1 MFTKGSV
8 YKRVPLLAH
17 ICLAIAALLFAGC
30 AAVKMTQP
38 ATEDTAPASIEAI
51 KVTSFGG
58 ETTVVEVVNSTS
70 VPYAT
75 FRLIDPARLIL
86 DIRALPGKDLPQATE
101 VNDGNVT
108 DIRVEKGETQAETTR
123 VVVGMARPGD
133 YKVAEKDNAI
143 LLTFVPKMAASETET
158 ADQQKAVEP
167 RETIE
172 PKEPRIFFKPGS
184 ISLNQVLGID
194 FTMLDH
200 GRSRLNVTTDKKVRY
215 NLERKGPKTLV
226 LVLEET
232 VIPPLLLRRLDS
244 SEFDGAVDQVKPHF
258 SSEDKRLSLAISLR
272 EMVPLH
278 VDQTDSLIH
287 VDFGP
292 TSVRPP
298 EKKIIPVKLVQAEK
312 PAIVAGGETA
322 AEKTAAGGP
331 VMTQAA
337 PSRDVPLILGKP
349 KYRGPNMTMDFSN
362 AEVTNVLRLI
372 GDVSNLNIIWGPD
385 VKGSVSMRLKNVPWE
400 QALDLI
406 LMNNGLGRIEEGNI
420 VWIAPKPKIDQ
431 IKREEEQKRAAKIAQ
446 RRKLEE
452 EKKAAEQAKK
462 EVEPLVTEYLRVDF
476 ADANT
481 DILPHLEKIKSER
494 GSISVD
500 ARTNTVIMTD
510 IADIIEKAKKIRSE
524 FDTPVKQIMIEA
536 RIVEATTNLVRDLG
550 IEWGIAGER
559 RNNTGV
565 AFDNFD
571 STTYGAGGDRLVG
584 GAFATN
590 SPAAWISNIGLA
602 FGKLTSSGLGA
613 LMLDASLALA
623 ETEGKTKI
631 ISAPKVIAS
640 NGEQATISRGST
652 FYLPAAENVEAKEV
666 TADLS
671 LEVTPTVSF
680 NDFVSM
686 EITVKDEQQTGVSGK
701 SGKDLSTKLM
711 VKTGETIVIGGI
723 YTENEVEDNTGIPW
737 MKDIPILGWLF
748 GAEHKTFDKRE
759 LLIFLTPTVLPPP
772 NTL

>member
-1 MFTKGSV
+1 MFTRGKV
-8 YKRVPLLAH
+8 YKRIPLFVQ

-38 ATEDTAPASIEAI
+38 VTEDAAPASIEAI

-58 ETTVVEVVNSTS
+58 ETTVVEVLNSTS

-101 VNDGNVT
+101 VNDGNLT
-108 DIRVEKGETQAETTR
+108 DIRVEKGETQAVTTR
-123 VVVGMARPGD
+123 IVVGMSRPGD

-143 LLTFVPKMAASETET
+143 LLTFVPKMAALETET
-158 ADQQKAVEP
+158 AGQKKALEP

-200 GRSRLNVTTDKKVRY
+200 GRSRLNVTTDRKVRY

-278 VDQTDSLIH
+278 VDQTDSVIH

-292 TSVRPP
+292 ASVRPP

-312 PAIVAGGETA
+312 LAAVSGETA
-322 AEKTAAGGP
+322 ASGQ
-331 VMTQAA
+331 VLTQAA

-385 VKGSVSMRLKNVPWE
+385 VKGNVSMRLKNVPWE

-406 LMNNGLGRIEEGNI
+406 LMNNNLDKIEEGNI
-420 VWIAPKPKIDQ
+420 VWVAPKSKIDQ
-431 IKREEEQKRAAKIAQ
+431 IKREEQQRREAKIAEV
-446 RRKLEE
+446 RRMEE
-452 EKKAAEQAKK
+452 EKKAADQAKK
-462 EVEPLVTEYLRVDF
+462 EVEPLITEYLRVDF
-476 ADANT
+476 ADAKT

-550 IEWGIAGER
+550 IEWGIVGER
-559 RNNTGV
+559 RNNAGV

-584 GAFATN
+584 ASFDTN
-590 SPAAWISNIGLA
+590 SPAGWVSNIGLA
-602 FGKLTSSGLGA
+602 FGRLTSSGLGA

-623 ETEGKTKI
+623 ETEGKTRI

-666 TADLS
+666 TAELS
-671 LEVTPTVSF
+671 LEVTPNVSF

-686 EITVKDEQQTGVSGK
+686 EITVKDEQQTGNSGK

-711 VKTGETIVIGGI
+711 VKSGETIVIGGI
-723 YTENEVEDNTGIPW
+723 YTENEIEDNTGIPW
-737 MKDIPILGWLF
+737 MKDVPILGWLF

>member
-1 MFTKGSV
+1 MLTKGSV
-8 YKRVPLLAH
+8 YKRVPLFSQ
-17 ICLAIAALLFAGC
+17 ICLAIAALVFAGC

-38 ATEDTAPASIEAI
+38 AIEDTGPASIEAI

-58 ETTVVEVVNSTS
+58 ETTVIEVVNSKS
-70 VPYAT
+70 VPYTT
-75 FRLIDPARLIL
+75 FRLIDPLRLIL
-86 DIRALPGKDLPQATE
+86 DIRGVPGTDLLQVTE
-101 VNDGNVT
+101 VNDGNVS
-108 DIRVEKGETQAETTR
+108 DIRVEKGETQTVTTR

-133 YKVAEKDNAI
+133 YKVSEKDNAI
-143 LLTFVPKMAASETET
+143 LLTFVPKMAALEKAEER
-158 ADQQKAVEP
+158 KAVEP
-167 RETIE
+167 QETVA

-184 ISLNQVLGID
+184 LSLNQVLGVD

-200 GRSRLNVTTDKKVRY
+200 GRSRLNVTTDKKVQY

-226 LVLEET
+226 LILEET

-244 SEFDGAVDQVKPHF
+244 SEFDGAVEQVKPIF

-278 VDQTDSLIH
+278 VDQTDSVIH

-312 PAIVAGGETA
+312 PATVAEVTA
-322 AEKTAAGGP
+322 AGETAAGGP
-331 VMTQAA
+331 VLTQAA
-337 PSRDVPLILGKP
+337 PGRDVPLILGRP
-349 KYRGPNMTMDFSN
+349 KYTGAKMTMDFSN
-362 AEVTNVLRLI
+362 AEVTNILRIIGEVSKLNLI
-372 GDVSNLNIIWGPD
+372 WSPD
-385 VKGSVSMRLKNVPWE
+385 VKGNVSMRLKNVPWD
-400 QALDLI
+400 QALDLV
-406 LMNNGLGRIEEGNI
+406 LMNNNLGMRTEGNI
-420 VWIAPKPKIDQ
+420 IWVAPKSKIDQ
-431 IKREEEQKRAAKIAQ
+431 IKKQEEQRREAKMASI
-446 RRKLEE
+446 RKLEE

-510 IADIIEKAKKIRSE
+510 IAEIIEKAKKIRSE

-536 RIVEATTNLVRDLG
+536 RIVEATTNLIRDLG
-550 IEWGIAGER
+550 IEWGIAGQR

-565 AFDNFD
+565 AWNNYDA
-571 STTYGAGGDRLVG
+571 TTYGAGGDRLWG
-584 GAFATN
+584 GSFDTN
-590 SPAAWISNIGLA
+590 SPAGWLSNMGLT
-602 FGKLTSSGLGA
+602 FGRLTSSGLGA
-613 LMLDASLALA
+613 LFLDASLALA
-623 ETEGKTKI
+623 ETEGKTRI

-671 LEVTPTVSF
+671 LEVTPNVSF

-686 EITVKDEQQTGVSGK
+686 EISVKDEQQVGASGK
-701 SGKDLSTKLM
+701 RGKDLSTKLM
-711 VKTGETIVIGGI
+711 VKSGETIVIGGI
-723 YTENEVEDNTGIPW
+723 YTETNSNDNTGIPW

-748 GAEHKTFDKRE
+748 GAEHKTFEKAE

>member
-1 MFTKGSV
+1 MFTKGSA
-8 YKRVPLLAH
+8 YKRVPLLAQ

-30 AAVKMTQP
+30 AAVKMSRP
-38 ATEDTAPASIEAI
+38 AAADTAPASIEAI

-58 ETTVVEVVNSTS
+58 ETTVVEVVNSKPA
-70 VPYAT
+70 PYTT

-86 DIRALPGKDLPQATE
+86 DIRGVPGKDLVQATE

-108 DIRVEKGETQAETTR
+108 DVRVEKGETQTVTTR
-123 VVVGMARPGD
+123 IVIGMARPGD

-143 LLTFVPKMAASETET
+143 LLTFVPKVAALET
-158 ADQQKAVEP
+158 AGQPKAAEP

-184 ISLNQVLGID
+184 ISLNQVLGVD
-194 FTMLDH
+194 FTMMDR
-200 GRSRLNVTTDKKVRY
+200 GRSRLTVTTDKKVQY

-226 LVLEET
+226 LILEET
-232 VIPPLLLRRLDS
+232 AIPPLLLRRLDS
-244 SEFDGAVDQVKPHF
+244 SEFDGAVDQVKSHF

-278 VDQTDSLIH
+278 VDQTDSVIR

-298 EKKIIPVKLVQAEK
+298 EKKIIPVKLVQAEQPSH
-312 PAIVAGGETA
+312 PAEGAGGAGTA
-322 AEKTAAGGP
+322 TGGSP
-331 VMTQAA
+331 ALTQAA
-337 PSRDVPLILGKP
+337 PAKDVPLILGKP

-385 VKGSVSMRLKNVPWE
+385 VKGNVSMRLKNVPWE

-406 LMNNGLGRIEEGNI
+406 LMNNNLGKIEEGNI
-420 VWIAPKPKIDQ
+420 VWVAPKAKISQ
-431 IKREEEQKRAAKIAQ
+431 IKRDEQKRREAKVAEI
-446 RRKLEE
+446 RRLEE

-462 EVEPLVTEYLRVDF
+462 EVQPLVTEYLRVDF

-494 GSISVD
+494 GTISVD
-500 ARTNTVIMTD
+500 ARTNTIIMTD
-510 IADIIEKAKKIRSE
+510 VADLIEKAKKIRSE

-550 IEWGIAGER
+550 IEWGIAGQR
-559 RNNTGV
+559 RNNPGV
-565 AFDNFD
+565 AFNNYDA
-571 STTYGAGGDRLVG
+571 TTYGTAGDRLWG
-584 GAFATN
+584 GSFDTN
-590 SPAAWISNIGLA
+590 SPAGWISNIGLN
-602 FGKLTSSGLGA
+602 FGRLTSTALGA
-613 LMLDASLALA
+613 LALDAQLALA

-680 NDFVSM
+680 NNFVSM
-686 EITVKDEQQTGVSGK
+686 EISVKDEQQTGTSGK
-701 SGKDLSTKLM
+701 RGKDLSTKLM
-711 VKTGETIVIGGI
+711 VKSGETIVIGGI
-723 YTENEVEDNTGIPW
+723 YTENASFDNTGIPW

-748 GAEHKTFDKRE
+748 GAEHKTFEKAE

>member
-8 YKRVPLLAH
+8 YKRVPLFAQ

-38 ATEDTAPASIEAI
+38 ATEDTGPASIEAI

-75 FRLIDPARLIL
+75 FRLIDPARLII
-86 DIRALPGKDLPQATE
+86 DIRAVPGKDLPQATE

-133 YKVAEKDNAI
+133 YKVADKDNAI
-143 LLTFVPKMAASETET
+143 LLTFVPKMAALETET
-158 ADQQKAVEP
+158 TGQQKAVAT
-167 RETIE
+167 RETSE

-184 ISLNQVLGID
+184 VSMNQVLGID

-278 VDQTDSLIH
+278 VDQTDGVIH

-292 TSVRPP
+292 TSVRAP

-312 PAIVAGGETA
+312 SAAVAVE
-322 AEKTAAGGP
+322 TAAGGR
-331 VMTQAA
+331 VLTQAA
-337 PSRDVPLILGKP
+337 PSGDAPLIFGKR
-349 KYRGPNMTMDFSN
+349 KYTGAKMTMDFSN
-362 AEVTNVLRLI
+362 AEVTNILRIIGEVSKLNLI
-372 GDVSNLNIIWGPD
+372 WSPD
-385 VKGSVSMRLKNVPWE
+385 VKGNVSMRLKNVPWD
-400 QALDLI
+400 QALDLV
-406 LMNNGLGRIEEGNI
+406 LMNNNLGMRKEGNI
-420 VWIAPKPKIDQ
+420 IWVAPKSKIDQ
-431 IKREEEQKRAAKIAQ
+431 IKKEEQKRREAKQAEI
-446 RRKLEE
+446 RKLEE

-462 EVEPLVTEYLRVDF
+462 EVEPLITEYLRVDF

-481 DILPHLEKIKSER
+481 DILPHLEKLKSER

-500 ARTNTVIMTD
+500 ERTNTIIMTD
-510 IADIIEKAKKIRSE
+510 IAEIIEKAKKIRSE

-536 RIVEATTNLVRDLG
+536 RIVDATSNMGRDLG
-550 IEWGIAGER
+550 IEWGIAGQR

-565 AFDNFD
+565 AFNNYDA
-571 STTYGAGGDRLVG
+571 TTYGTGGDRLWG
-584 GAFATN
+584 GAFDTN
-590 SPAAWISNIGLA
+590 APAGWISNIGLTL
-602 FGKLTSSGLGA
+602 GRLTSSGLGA
-613 LMLDASLALA
+613 LFLDASLALA
-623 ETEGKTKI
+623 ESEGTAKV

-640 NGEQATISRGST
+640 NGEEAKIARGSE
-652 FYLPAAENVEAKEV
+652 FYLNAAENVEARAV
-666 TADLS
+666 TAELS
-671 LEVTPTVSF
+671 LTVTPTVSF
-680 NDFVSM
+680 NNFVSLN
-686 EITVKDEQQTGVSGK
+686 IVVSDEQQTSDSSK
-701 SGKDLSTKLM
+701 STKNVTTKLM
-711 VKTGETIVIGGI
+711 VKSGETVVIGGI
-723 YTENEVEDNTGIPW
+723 YTENESEENSGIPW
-737 MKDIPILGWLF
+737 MQDIPVLGWLF
-748 GAEHKTFDKRE
+748 GAETKSYGKTE
-759 LLIFLTPTVLPPP
+759 LLIFITPTVLPPP
-772 NTL
+772 STL

>member
-8 YKRVPLLAH
+8 YKRVPLFAQT
-17 ICLAIAALLFAGC
+17 CLAIAALLFAGC

-86 DIRALPGKDLPQATE
+86 DIRAVPGKELPQVTE

-123 VVVGMARPGD
+123 IVVGMARPGD

-143 LLTFVPKMAASETET
+143 LLTFVPKMAALETET
-158 ADQQKAVEP
+158 AGQQKAVEP

-232 VIPPLLLRRLDS
+232 VIPPLLLRQLDS

-278 VDQTDSLIH
+278 VDQTDGVIH

-312 PAIVAGGETA
+312 PATVAGE
-322 AEKTAAGGP
+322 TAAGGP
-331 VMTQAA
+331 VLTQAA
-337 PSRDVPLILGKP
+337 PSRDVPLVLGKP

-385 VKGSVSMRLKNVPWE
+385 VKGNVSMRLKNVPWE

-406 LMNNGLGRIEEGNI
+406 LMNNGLDRIEEGNI
-420 VWIAPKPKIDQ
+420 VWVAPKSKIDQ
-431 IKREEEQKRAAKIAQ
+431 IKKEEQQRRETKIAQ
-446 RRKLEE
+446 IRKLEE
-452 EKKAAEQAKK
+452 EKKAAAQAKK
-462 EVEPLVTEYLRVDF
+462 QVEPLITEYLRVDF
-476 ADANT
+476 ADANK
-481 DILPHLEKIKSER
+481 DILPHLNKIKSER

-550 IEWGIAGER
+550 IEWGIAGQAR
-559 RNNTGV
+559 DNTGV
-565 AFDNFD
+565 AFSNYD
-571 STTYGAGGDRLVG
+571 STTYATGGDRLVG
-584 GAFATN
+584 ASFDTN
-590 SPAAWISNIGLA
+590 SPAGWISNIGLT
-602 FGKLTSSGLGA
+602 FGRLTSSGLGA
-613 LMLDASLALA
+613 LFLDASLALA
-623 ETEGKTKI
+623 ETEGKTRI

-652 FYLPAAENVEAKEV
+652 FYLPAADNVEAKEV
-666 TADLS
+666 TANLA
-671 LEVTPTVSF
+671 LQVTPNVSF

-686 EITVKDEQQTGVSGK
+686 QITVKDEQQTGSSGK
-701 SGKDLSTKLM
+701 RGKDLSTKLM
-711 VKTGETIVIGGI
+711 VKSGETIVIGGI
-723 YTENEVEDNTGIPW
+723 YTENEANDNTGIPW
-737 MKDIPILGWLF
+737 MKDVPILGWLF
-748 GAEHKTFDKRE
+748 GAEHKTFEKAE

-772 NTL
+772 NTH

>member
-8 YKRVPLLAH
+8 YKRVPLFAQT
-17 ICLAIAALLFAGC
+17 CLAIAALLFAGC

-38 ATEDTAPASIEAI
+38 ATGDTAPASIEAI

-86 DIRALPGKDLPQATE
+86 DIRAVPGKDLPQATE

-123 VVVGMARPGD
+123 IVVGMARPGD

-143 LLTFVPKMAASETET
+143 LLTFVPKMAALETET
-158 ADQQKAVEP
+158 AGQQKALEP

-200 GRSRLNVTTDKKVRY
+200 GRSRLNVTTDKQVRY

-258 SSEDKRLSLAISLR
+258 SSEDKRLSIAISLR

-278 VDQTDSLIH
+278 VDQTDSVIH

-312 PAIVAGGETA
+312 PATAAGETVAGE
-322 AEKTAAGGP
+322 TAAGGP
-331 VMTQAA
+331 VLTQAA
-337 PSRDVPLILGKP
+337 PSRDVPLVLGKP

-385 VKGSVSMRLKNVPWE
+385 VTGNVSMRLKDVPWE

-406 LMNNGLGRIEEGNI
+406 LMNNGLDSIEEGNI
-420 VWIAPKPKIDQ
+420 VWVAPKSKIDQ
-431 IKREEEQKRAAKIAQ
+431 IKREEQQRREAKIAEV
-446 RRKLEE
+446 RKLEE
-452 EKKAAEQAKK
+452 EKKAAEQVKK
-462 EVEPLVTEYLRVDF
+462 QVEPLITEYLRVDF
-476 ADANT
+476 ADANK
-481 DILPHLEKIKSER
+481 DILPHLQKIKSER

-510 IADIIEKAKKIRSE
+510 IAAILEKSKKIRSE

-550 IEWGIAGER
+550 IEWGIAGEAR
-559 RNNTGV
+559 DNTGV
-565 AFDNFD
+565 AFGNYDA
-571 STTYGAGGDRLVG
+571 TTYGAGGDRLVG
-584 GAFATN
+584 GSFETN
-590 SPAAWISNIGLA
+590 SPAGWISNIGLT
-602 FGKLTSSGLGA
+602 FGRLTSSGLGA

-640 NGEQATISRGST
+640 NGEKATISRGST
-652 FYLPAAENVEAKEV
+652 FYLPAADNVEAKEV
-666 TADLS
+666 TAVLS
-671 LEVTPTVSF
+671 LQVTPTVSF

-686 EITVKDEQQTGVSGK
+686 QITVKDEQQTGSSGK

-711 VKTGETIVIGGI
+711 IKTGETIVIGGI
-723 YTENEVEDNTGIPW
+723 YTENESEDNTGIPW

-748 GAEHKTFDKRE
+748 RAETNTFDKRE

-772 NTL
+772 TTH

>member
-1 MFTKGSV
+1 MLIRGSV
-8 YKRVPLLAH
+8 YKRVPLFAQ
-17 ICLAIAALLFAGC
+17 ICLTIAALLFAGC
-30 AAVKMTQP
+30 AAVKTTRP
-38 ATEDTAPASIEAI
+38 ATEDTGPVSIEAI

-58 ETTVVEVVNSTS
+58 ETTVVEVVNSMS
-70 VPYAT
+70 VPYTT
-75 FRLIDPARLIL
+75 FRLIDPLRLIL
-86 DIRALPGKDLPQATE
+86 DIRAVPGKNLQQATE

-108 DIRVEKGETQAETTR
+108 DIRVEKGETQAVTTR
-123 VVVGMARPGD
+123 IVVGMARPGD
-133 YKVAEKDNAI
+133 YQVAEKDNAI
-143 LLTFVPKMAASETET
+143 LLTFVPKKAALEKDGE
-158 ADQQKAVEP
+158 QKAFEP
-167 RETIE
+167 QETIE
-172 PKEPRIFFKPGS
+172 PKEPRIFFKPGAL
-184 ISLNQVLGID
+184 SLNQVLGVD

-200 GRSRLNVTTDKKVRY
+200 GRSRLNVTTDKKVQY

-226 LVLEET
+226 LILEET
-232 VIPPLLLRRLDS
+232 AIPPLLLRRLDS
-244 SEFDGAVDQVKPHF
+244 SEFDGAVEQVKPIF

-278 VDQTDSLIH
+278 VDQTDSVIH

-292 TSVRPP
+292 TSFRPP

-312 PAIVAGGETA
+312 PAPTAGE
-322 AEKTAAGGP
+322 TAAGGP
-331 VMTQAA
+331 VLTQTATA
-337 PSRDVPLILGKP
+337 GNVPLILGKP

-385 VKGSVSMRLKNVPWE
+385 VKGNVSMRLKNVPWE

-406 LMNNGLGRIEEGNI
+406 LMNNNLGKIEEGNI
-420 VWIAPKPKIDQ
+420 VWVAPKTKIDQ
-431 IKREEEQKRAAKIAQ
+431 IRRQEQQRRETKIAE

-462 EVEPLVTEYLRVDF
+462 EVQPLVTEYLRVDF
-476 ADANT
+476 ADAST

-494 GSISVD
+494 GTISVD
-500 ARTNTVIMTD
+500 ARTNTLIMTD
-510 IADIIEKAKKIRSE
+510 IAENIEKARKIRSE

-550 IEWGIAGER
+550 IEWGIVGER
-559 RNNTGV
+559 RNNAGV

-571 STTYGAGGDRLVG
+571 STTYGAGGDRLW
-584 GAFATN
+584 GASFDTN
-590 SPAAWISNIGLA
+590 SPAGWISNIGLA
-602 FGKLTSSGLGA
+602 FGRLTSTGLGA
-613 LMLDASLALA
+613 LMLDAQLALA

-640 NGEQATISRGST
+640 NGESATISRGST

-666 TADLS
+666 TAELS
-671 LEVTPTVSF
+671 LEVTPNVSF

-686 EITVKDEQQTGVSGK
+686 EITVKDEQQTGSSGK
-701 SGKDLSTKLM
+701 RGKDLSTKLM
-711 VKTGETIVIGGI
+711 VKSGETIVIGGI
-723 YTENEVEDNTGIPW
+723 YSENESFDNTGIPW

-748 GAEHKTFDKRE
+748 GAEHKTFEKAE

-772 NTL
+772 NTN

>member
-8 YKRVPLLAH
+8 YKRVPLLAQ

-30 AAVKMTQP
+30 AAVKMSQP

-58 ETTVVEVVNSTS
+58 ETTVVEVVNSTA

-75 FRLIDPARLIL
+75 FRLIDPTRLIL
-86 DIRALPGKDLPQATE
+86 DIRAVPGKDLPQATE

-108 DIRVEKGETQAETTR
+108 DIRVEKGETQAVTTR
-123 VVVGMARPGD
+123 IVVGMARPGD

-143 LLTFVPKMAASETET
+143 LLTFVPKMAALETET
-158 ADQQKAVEP
+158 AEQQKAVEP
-167 RETIE
+167 IE

-232 VIPPLLLRRLDS
+232 AIPPLLLRRLDS
-244 SEFDGAVDQVKPHF
+244 SEFDGAVDQVKPNF

-278 VDQTDSLIH
+278 VDQTDSVIH

-312 PAIVAGGETA
+312 PAAVSGE
-322 AEKTAAGGP
+322 TAAGGP
-331 VMTQAA
+331 VVTQAG

-385 VKGSVSMRLKNVPWE
+385 VKGNVSMRLKNVPWE

-420 VWIAPKPKIDQ
+420 VWIAPKSKIDQ
-431 IKREEEQKRAAKIAQ
+431 IKKDEQQKRETKIAQ
-446 RRKLEE
+446 IRRLEE

-462 EVEPLVTEYLRVDF
+462 EVEPLITEYLRVDF
-476 ADANT
+476 ADATT

-494 GSISVD
+494 GSLSVD

-510 IADIIEKAKKIRSE
+510 IASVIEKATDIVKE

-550 IEWGIAGER
+550 IEWGIVGER
-559 RNNTGV
+559 RNNAGV

-571 STTYGAGGDRLVG
+571 STTYGTGGDRLTG
-584 GAFATN
+584 GSFETN
-590 SPAAWISNIGLA
+590 SPAGWVSNIGLA
-602 FGKLTSSGLGA
+602 FGRLTSTGLGA

-623 ETEGKTKI
+623 ETEGKTRI

-640 NGEQATISRGST
+640 NGEEATISRGST

-671 LEVTPTVSF
+671 LQVTPNVSF

-686 EITVKDEQQTGVSGK
+686 EITVKDEQQVGTSGK

-711 VKTGETIVIGGI
+711 VKSGETIVIGGI
-723 YTENEVEDNTGIPW
+723 YTETEAEDNTGIPW

-748 GAEHKTFDKRE
+748 GAEHKTFDKAE

>member
-8 YKRVPLLAH
+8 YKRVPLFAQ
-17 ICLAIAALLFAGC
+17 ICLAITALLFAGC
-30 AAVKMTQP
+30 ASVKMSQP

-86 DIRALPGKDLPQATE
+86 DIRAVPGKDLPQATE

-108 DIRVEKGETQAETTR
+108 DIRVEKGETQAVTTR
-123 VVVGMARPGD
+123 IIVGMARPGD

-143 LLTFVPKMAASETET
+143 LLTFVPKMAALETET
-158 ADQQKAVEP
+158 AEQQKAVEP
-167 RETIE
+167 IE

-244 SEFDGAVDQVKPHF
+244 SEFDGAVDQVKPDF

-278 VDQTDSLIH
+278 VDQTDSVIH

-292 TSVRPP
+292 TSIRPP
-298 EKKIIPVKLVQAEK
+298 EKKIIPIKLLQAEK
-312 PAIVAGGETA
+312 PATVSGETA
-322 AEKTAAGGP
+322 DGGP
-331 VMTQAA
+331 VLTQPV
-337 PSRDVPLILGKP
+337 PSRNVPLILGKP

-385 VKGSVSMRLKNVPWE
+385 VKGNVSMRLKNVPWE

-420 VWIAPKPKIDQ
+420 IWIAPNSKINQ
-431 IKREEEQKRAAKIAQ
+431 IKKDEQQKREAKMAQ
-446 RRKLEE
+446 IRRLEE

-462 EVEPLVTEYLRVDF
+462 EVEPLITEYLRVDF
-476 ADANT
+476 ADAKK

-500 ARTNTVIMTD
+500 ARTNTIIMTD
-510 IADIIEKAKKIRSE
+510 IAGIVKKAKKIRSE

-550 IEWGIAGER
+550 IEWGIVGER

-571 STTYGAGGDRLVG
+571 STTYAVGGDRLTG
-584 GAFATN
+584 GSFETN
-590 SPAAWISNIGLA
+590 SPVGWISNIGLS
-602 FGKLTSSGLGA
+602 FGRLTSTGLGA

-623 ETEGKTKI
+623 ETEGKTRI

-671 LEVTPTVSF
+671 LEVTPNVSF

-686 EITVKDEQQTGVSGK
+686 EITVKDEQQQGNSGK
-701 SGKDLSTKLM
+701 TGKDLSTKLM
-711 VKTGETIVIGGI
+711 VKSGETIVIGGI
-723 YTENEVEDNTGIPW
+723 YTENEAENNTGIPW
-737 MKDIPILGWLF
+737 MKDVPILGWLF
-748 GAEHKTFDKRE
+748 GAEHKTFEKAE

>member
-8 YKRVPLLAH
+8 YKRVPLFAQ
-17 ICLAIAALLFAGC
+17 ICLAIVALLFAGC

-38 ATEDTAPASIEAI
+38 GTEDTGPASIEAI

-86 DIRALPGKDLPQATE
+86 DIRAVPGKDLPQATE

-143 LLTFVPKMAASETET
+143 LLTFVPKMAALETET
-158 ADQQKAVEP
+158 AGQQKAVEP

-278 VDQTDSLIH
+278 VDQTDSVIH

-312 PAIVAGGETA
+312 PATVAGE
-322 AEKTAAGGP
+322 TAAGGP
-331 VMTQAA
+331 VLTQAA
-337 PSRDVPLILGKP
+337 PSRDVPLVLGKP

-385 VKGSVSMRLKNVPWE
+385 VKGNVSMRLKNVPWE

-406 LMNNGLGRIEEGNI
+406 LMNNGLDRIEEGNI
-420 VWIAPKPKIDQ
+420 IWVAPKSKIDQ
-431 IKREEEQKRAAKIAQ
+431 IKKDDQQRRETKIAQ
-446 RRKLEE
+446 IRKLEE
-452 EKKAAEQAKK
+452 EKKAAAQAKK
-462 EVEPLVTEYLRVDF
+462 QVEPLITEYLRVDF
-476 ADANT
+476 ADANK
-481 DILPHLEKIKSER
+481 DILPHLNKIKSER

-510 IADIIEKAKKIRSE
+510 IADIVEKAKKIRSE

-550 IEWGIAGER
+550 IEWGIAGQAR
-559 RNNTGV
+559 DNTGV
-565 AFDNFD
+565 AFNNYD
-571 STTYGAGGDRLVG
+571 STTYAAGGDRLVG
-584 GAFATN
+584 GSFDTNTSSVWSTAAT
-590 SPAAWISNIGLA
+590 IGLN
-602 FGKLTSSGLGA
+602 FGRLTSSGLGA

-652 FYLPAAENVEAKEV
+652 FYLPAADNVEAKEV
-666 TADLS
+666 TAVLS
-671 LEVTPTVSF
+671 LQVTPTVSF

-686 EITVKDEQQTGVSGK
+686 QITVKDEQQTGSSGK

-723 YTENEVEDNTGIPW
+723 YTENESDSNRGIPW

-748 GAEHKTFDKRE
+748 GAENKTFGKTE
-759 LLIFLTPTVLPPP
+759 LLIFLTPSVLPPP
-772 NTL
+772 KTL

>member
-8 YKRVPLLAH
+8 YKRVPLSAQ

-30 AAVKMTQP
+30 AAVKTSQP

-58 ETTVVEVVNSTS
+58 ETTVVEVVNSTA

-75 FRLIDPARLIL
+75 FRLIDPTRLIL
-86 DIRALPGKDLPQATE
+86 DIRAVPGKDLPQATE

-108 DIRVEKGETQAETTR
+108 DIRVEKGETQAVTTR
-123 VVVGMARPGD
+123 IVVGMARPGD

-143 LLTFVPKMAASETET
+143 LLTFVPKMAALETET
-158 ADQQKAVEP
+158 AEQQKAVEP
-167 RETIE
+167 IE

-232 VIPPLLLRRLDS
+232 AIPPLLLRRLDS
-244 SEFDGAVDQVKPHF
+244 SEFDGAVDQVKPNF

-278 VDQTDSLIH
+278 VDQTDSVIH

-312 PAIVAGGETA
+312 PAAVSGE
-322 AEKTAAGGP
+322 TAAGGP
-331 VMTQAA
+331 VVTQAG

-385 VKGSVSMRLKNVPWE
+385 VKGNVSMRLKNVPWE

-420 VWIAPKPKIDQ
+420 VWIAPKSKIDQ
-431 IKREEEQKRAAKIAQ
+431 IKKDEQQKRETKIAQ
-446 RRKLEE
+446 IRRLEE

-462 EVEPLVTEYLRVDF
+462 EVEPLITEYLRVDF
-476 ADANT
+476 ADATT

-494 GSISVD
+494 GSLSVD

-510 IADIIEKAKKIRSE
+510 IASVIEKATDIVKE

-550 IEWGIAGER
+550 IEWGIVGER
-559 RNNTGV
+559 RNNAGV

-571 STTYGAGGDRLVG
+571 STTYGTGGDRLTG
-584 GAFATN
+584 GSFETN
-590 SPAAWISNIGLA
+590 SPAGWVSNIGLA
-602 FGKLTSSGLGA
+602 FGRLTSTGLGA

-623 ETEGKTKI
+623 ETEGKTRI

-640 NGEQATISRGST
+640 NGEEATISRGST

-671 LEVTPTVSF
+671 LQVTPNVSF

-686 EITVKDEQQTGVSGK
+686 EITVKDEQQVGTSGK

-711 VKTGETIVIGGI
+711 VKSGETIVIGGI
-723 YTENEVEDNTGIPW
+723 YTETEAEDNTGIPW

-748 GAEHKTFDKRE
+748 GAEHKTFDKAE

>member
-8 YKRVPLLAH
+8 YKKVPLFTQ
-17 ICLAIAALLFAGC
+17 ICLVIAALLCAGC
-30 AAVKMTQP
+30 AAVKMSQP
-38 ATEDTAPASIEAI
+38 ATEDTAPATIEAI

-58 ETTVVEVVNSTS
+58 ETTVVEVVSSTS
-70 VPYAT
+70 VPYTT

-86 DIRALPGKDLPQATE
+86 DIRALPGKDLPQTTE
-101 VNDGNVT
+101 VNDGNVN
-108 DIRVEKGETQAETTR
+108 DIRVEKGETQAATTR

-133 YKVAEKDNAI
+133 YKVAEKESAI
-143 LLTFVPKMAASETET
+143 LLTFVPQVAALEKAGE
-158 ADQQKAVEP
+158 QKAVEP
-167 RETIE
+167 QETVE

-184 ISLNQVLGID
+184 ISLNQVLGVD

-200 GRSRLNVTTDKKVRY
+200 GRSRLDVTTDKKVRY
-215 NLERKGPKTLV
+215 NLERKGPKTLI

-278 VDQTDSLIH
+278 VDQTESVIH

-292 TSVRPP
+292 TSIRPP
-298 EKKIIPVKLVQAEK
+298 EKKIIPVKLAQAEK
-312 PAIVAGGETA
+312 PATVGEATA
-322 AEKTAAGGP
+322 AGKTAADGP
-331 VMTQAA
+331 VLTQAA
-337 PSRDVPLILGKP
+337 PARDVPLILGKP

-385 VKGSVSMRLKNVPWE
+385 VKGNVSMRLKNVPWE

-406 LMNNGLGRIEEGNI
+406 LMNNNLGRIEEGNI
-420 VWIAPKPKIDQ
+420 VWVAPKAKIDQ
-431 IKREEEQKRAAKIAQ
+431 IKREEQQRREAKIAEI
-446 RRKLEE
+446 RRLEE

-476 ADANT
+476 ADASK

-500 ARTNTVIMTD
+500 ARTNTLIMTD
-510 IADIIEKAKKIRSE
+510 IAENVEKAKKIRSE

-536 RIVEATTNLVRDLG
+536 RIVEASTNLIRDLG
-550 IEWGIAGER
+550 IEWGIAGQR
-559 RNNTGV
+559 RDNTGV
-565 AFDNFD
+565 AFNNYDA
-571 STTYGAGGDRLVG
+571 TTYGTGGDKLVG
-584 GAFATN
+584 GSFDTN
-590 SPAAWISNIGLA
+590 SPAGWISNIGLN
-602 FGKLTSSGLGA
+602 FGRLTSTMLGA
-613 LMLDASLALA
+613 LAIDAQLALA
-623 ETEGKTKI
+623 ETEGKTRI

-640 NGEQATISRGST
+640 NGEEATISRGST

-671 LEVTPTVSF
+671 LEVTPNVSF

-686 EITVKDEQQTGVSGK
+686 EITVKDEQQVGTSGK
-701 SGKDLSTKLM
+701 TGKDLSTKLM
-711 VKTGETIVIGGI
+711 VKSGETIVIGGI
-723 YTENEVEDNTGIPW
+723 YTETDSADNTGIPW

-748 GAEHKTFDKRE
+748 GAEHKTLDKTE

-772 NTL
+772 STL